1 MNTVD
6 LHVHSNM
13 SDGTLSPE
21 ECTAYA
27 IEKGLSAYA
36 LTDHDT
42 TAGIAA
48 ARKAAKGKSL
58 KVIPGIELSTAYR
71 GVEVHIVGLMIDEQN
86 RDLLQYL
93 NVCQDTRH
101 QRNLEIIRRFNENGI
116 PMDEE
121 AIADAF
127 PDAIITRAHFARYL
141 LDCGYVTSIQQAF
154 VRYLNPGKCCYVP
167 RKYITPA
174 TAIGYILKAKGV
186 PVLAHPMLY
195 HMKDAALEEMVR
207 DLKADGL
214 LAIEAIYST
223 YSQAEESYVRR
234 LASRYHL
241 AVSGGSDFHGSNK
254 PHIDMGTGCGSLC
267 IPEEILNDLRRLKYM

>member
-1 MNTVD
+1 M
-6 LHVHSNM
+6 
-13 SDGTLSPE
+13 
-21 ECTAYA
+21 
-27 IEKGLSAYA
+27 
-36 LTDHDT
+36 
-42 TAGIAA
+42 
-48 ARKAAKGKSL
+48 
-58 KVIPGIELSTAYR
+58 
-71 GVEVHIVGLMIDEQN
+71 
-86 RDLLQYL
+86 
-93 NVCQDTRH
+93 
-101 QRNLEIIRRFNENGI
+101 
-116 PMDEE
+116 
-121 AIADAF
+121 
-127 PDAIITRAHFARYL
+127 
-141 LDCGYVTSIQQAF
+141 
-154 VRYLNPGKCCYVP
+154 P